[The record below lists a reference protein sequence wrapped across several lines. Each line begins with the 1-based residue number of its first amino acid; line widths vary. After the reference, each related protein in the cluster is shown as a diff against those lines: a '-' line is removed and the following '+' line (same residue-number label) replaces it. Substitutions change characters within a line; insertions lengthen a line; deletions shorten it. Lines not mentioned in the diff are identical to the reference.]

1 MAEKYQE
8 GQQLKGSDGKIY
20 VVVGGVPREQIAG
33 PSVQS
38 GVYRLPK
45 SPEKAAEEER
55 KAGSF
60 AMEEEAAERARRGE
74 KRDVAE
80 FESKKFGE
88 LTGRYEGDEVV
99 KRYPTVLRSYD
110 TMLAVASRPN
120 PSKADDNLLIT
131 LFSKM
136 KDPTTGVLGGEFETS
151 KDVQSIFEKYK
162 TDLQGLYDPNAGF
175 VSPEARKKFIRAAEQ
190 LFESE
195 RFGYDATRNRY
206 KQLAESS
213 YYNLDPNAVLGPDFG
228 EAYYPKIQ
236 SSYQKLFPETAPGE
250 PSEIAAP
257 RLQVAKGE
265 AFSTEAD
272 FQRRKDSAEAWAA
285 TQGLP
290 FDQALNQFNATMTAK
305 GYGAAAPNTVEVLQW
320 YEQNRPGDRGAVQ
333 WELPVTGVNQD
344 GAPGQLTAAAS
355 GLFTGGTAGLAEE
368 LVNVFDPVAAAKLE
382 AAKQFSREEFPGT
395 TLTGEIIGGVLSPI
409 TRIIPGAPM
418 GAPASEAI
426 KQAAKQGAVYG
437 GLAGAGEAAPDA
449 GLVERIPGAVL
460 GATVGGAAGAAG
472 EKYITPA
479 VTEFTE
485 RFIAPTASRLIT
497 PSAQQAI
504 PAAEQAGIPLL
515 TSDIVKPR
523 TWFGKWAQETLE
535 KSPVIGTGGARAKQA
550 EAREAAITKLYD
562 DFNAGTAEID
572 DVTRDFLKVR
582 GEQIGN
588 LTRQKTEV
596 LTKVSGTPVDVTD
609 TLAIIDDGI
618 AKFGGLESY
627 RPLTNKLQSFR
638 NDLMSG
644 DMTQIELTRKA
655 IGDALS
661 DDALKPVS
669 TELKKIV
676 QDIYPALRQDMGRHI
691 QKVGDPGDFAKWRS
705 ANEKLSDFATDLED
719 STIKR
724 VLAKGTVTAKEA
736 QALLSS
742 KDRNTTA
749 RLFDS
754 LSDEGKRNARGVI
767 IQDMVEKAGGI
778 EQLSPAKFTRLLKD
792 SRRKIG
798 VAFEPDEAER
808 LTGLLRALQFTRRA
822 DQAAVTT
829 PTGQALMPLLATGL
843 GGAGVYFG
851 GTAGLAGGILAAT
864 VGGMRAYETKA
875 VKNLLIALSRTAPGS
890 KSEQNVLG
898 SLAKAITTQTG
909 QEGGEAGQEIG
920 EGMAPPKVPLQ

>member
-1 MAEKYQE
+1 MAQE
-8 GQQLKGSDGKIY
+8 WWSGSE
-20 VVVGGVPREQIAG
+20 VVQPSQTARQGVLVPKAG
-33 PSVQS
+33 PTPIES
-38 GVYRLPK
+38 
-45 SPEKAAEEER
+45 
-55 KAGSF
+55 
-60 AMEEEAAERARRGE
+60 AREGREVRGE
-74 KRDVAE
+74 ARDVRAEQRQISE

-151 KDVQSIFEKYK
+151 KDVQSLFEKYK

-175 VSPEARKKFIRAAEQ
+175 VSPDARKKFIRAAEQ
-190 LFESE
+190 LFASE

-213 YYNLDPNAVLGPDFG
+213 YYRLDPNAVLGPDFG
-228 EAYYPKIQ
+228 EAYYPKIE
-236 SSYQKLFPETAPGE
+236 SSYQKLFPETATGE
-250 PSEIAAP
+250 PSETPAP
-257 RLQVAKGE
+257 RLQVAEGE

-272 FQRRKDSAEAWAA
+272 FKRRQDSAEAWSK

-290 FDQALNQFNATMTAK
+290 FDQALMQFNTEMQAK
-305 GYGAAAPNTVEVLQW
+305 GYGEVAPKTIEVLQW
-320 YEQNRPGDRGAVQ
+320 YEQNRPGNRGAVQ
-333 WELPVTGVNQD
+333 WDLPVTGVREG
-344 GAPGQLTAAAS
+344 GAPGQLEAAAS

-382 AAKQFSREEFPGT
+382 AAKQFAREEYPGT
-395 TLTGEIIGGVLSPI
+395 TLAGEVVGGVISPI
-409 TRIIPGAPM
+409 TRLIPAAPLGAPT
-418 GAPASEAI
+418 SEAI
-426 KQAAKQGAVYG
+426 KRAAMQGAVYG

-460 GATVGGAAGAAG
+460 GATVGGAAGAAS
-472 EKYITPA
+472 ERYITPA

-504 PAAEQAGIPLL
+504 PSAEQAGIPLI
-515 TSDIVKPR
+515 TSDIVRPQ
-523 TWFGKWAQETLE
+523 TWFGKWVQETLE
-535 KSPVIGTGGARAKQA
+535 KTPILGTGGARASQK

-562 DFNAGTAEID
+562 DFNAGTAELD

-582 GEQIGN
+582 GEQIGA
-588 LTRQKTEV
+588 LTRQKNEV
-596 LTKVSGTPVDVTD
+596 FNKVAGSPVDVTD
-609 TLAIIDDGI
+609 TLAIIDNGI
-618 AKFGGLESY
+618 ARFGGLQSY
-627 RPLTNKLQSFR
+627 QTLTNKLQAFR
-638 NDLMSG
+638 NDLTSG
-644 DMTQIELTRKA
+644 DITQIELTRKA

-661 DDALKPVS
+661 DDTLKPVS
-669 TELKKIV
+669 TELKNIV

-691 QKVGDPGDFAKWRS
+691 QKFGDPGDFAKWRS

-742 KDRNTTA
+742 KDRKTTA

-767 IQDMVEKAGGI
+767 IQDLIEKAGGI
-778 EQLSPAKFTRLLKD
+778 ENLSPAKFTRLLND
-792 SRRKIG
+792 SRKKIG
-798 VAFEPDEAER
+798 VAFEPAEAER

-822 DQAAVTT
+822 DQAGVTT
-829 PTGQALMPLLATGL
+829 ATGQALIPLLVGGL
-843 GGAGVYFG
+843 SGAGVYFG
-851 GTAGLAGGILAAT
+851 GTAGLAGAALSTALAGAR
-864 VGGMRAYETKA
+864 VYETKA
-875 VKNLLIALSRTAPGS
+875 VKNLLVALSRTAPGS
-890 KSEQNVLG
+890 KAEQNVLG

-909 QEGGEAGQEIG
+909 QEGGEAGQEIN